1 MGWLEKKPF
10 YLYINT
16 PMGEISIQAE
26 KIFSLGSFPVTNS
39 LIMGVI
45 VFLGLVLTA
54 FVLRVRLAVLP
65 GKFQSIVEILIEGVM
80 DFMDSILGDR
90 KITERYLPLI
100 GTIFFFILFSN
111 WSGLVPGL
119 SALGIYEIS
128 HTTGEEVL
136 VPILRAPS
144 SDLNFTLALGIIAI
158 LLVNVLGVVA
168 IGLKSH
174 VGKFFNFSS
183 PVMFFVGILELVSEF
198 VKMISL
204 AFRLFGN
211 VFAGEVLLMVIG
223 MLAPYVLPMPF
234 VAMEIFVGFIQALI
248 FSVLTL
254 VFINMAVQHHDVH

>member
-1 MGWLEKKPF
+1 
-10 YLYINT
+10 
-16 PMGEISIQAE
+16 MGEISIQAE

-45 VFLGLVLTA
+45 VLIGLVLTA
-54 FVLRVRLAVLP
+54 FIVRIGLKTIP
-65 GKFQSIVEILIEGVM
+65 GKFQSMVEMALEALM
-80 DFMDSILGDR
+80 DFMDTILGDR
-90 KITERYLPLI
+90 HSTERYLPLV

-111 WSGLVPGL
+111 WSGLIPGL
-119 SALGIYEIS
+119 SSLGIYEIS

-158 LLVNVLGVVA
+158 VMVNVLGAAA
-168 IGLKSH
+168 IGVGAHL
-174 VGKFFNFSS
+174 GKFFNFSS
-183 PVMFFVGILELVSEF
+183 PVMFFIGILELVSEF
-198 VKMISL
+198 IKMISL

-223 MLAPYVLPMPF
+223 MLAPYIIPMPF
-234 VAMEIFVGFIQALI
+234 ILMEIFVGFIQALI

-254 VFINMAVQHHDVH
+254 VFINMAIVDHAAEHHEAH